1 MFGNERIRI
10 ILLIQIPESRGWQGA
25 LSTSPL
31 PLSSRFL
38 SKNYFSLSLLLD

>member
-1 MFGNERIRI
+1 M
-10 ILLIQIPESRGWQGA
+10 LLIQIPKSRGWQGA

-38 SKNYFSLSLLLD
+38 GTNYFL